1 MSRKEKGKE
10 TMKEEGN
17 GEFRLIG
24 EEGGRAGQNNR
35 IEQQVGTR
43 GWKTGRMKGQRKV
56 DIERREKQGM
66 MMYQVR

>member
-24 EEGGRAGQNNR
+24 EEGGRAG
-35 IEQQVGTR
+35 
-43 GWKTGRMKGQRKV
+43 
-56 DIERREKQGM
+56 
-66 MMYQVR
+66 